1 MNMSSASAHDAQP
14 SDAIERSEY
23 EARRAQ
29 LRERAAERGLD
40 GVLVVSRGANGAD
53 WGADLV
59 YLTNH
64 YSAFP
69 QIPDRPPAW
78 SGRGLGGLVMPVK
91 EDGTLVVEI
100 PDWRHDLVAIDD
112 VRVSLD
118 LWAGLASALRERGLG
133 SARVGLIGRESV
145 PYIAVDRIRQELGSI
160 ELVWADDIIEDMR
173 LRKSDAEIRL
183 VREATRV
190 GCEMV
195 QAFVEAAVPGA
206 TEADCVLAA
215 LQRGIPQGAF
225 PLDIPVTSGANV
237 DHFQWDRMPS
247 WDWRRPLQAGD
258 MIHPDMYGTV
268 DGYFYDL
275 VRTTV
280 AGRKVTDAQRE
291 VLEGSV
297 AVVEHVVEAMR
308 PGVSCEELFDRGA
321 AWLTE
326 QGFDA
331 PGAEAAEGVAYLGQ
345 SFPSFG
351 HGLGLAWE
359 HPWLMPGESTK
370 LEAGM
375 VFAVEAEV
383 GRPGAGTGAFEHD
396 VLITDDGHEVLTTS
410 VKNVWWE

>member
-1 MNMSSASAHDAQP
+1 MESTTADGVSLRN
-14 SDAIERSEY
+14 AISRAEY
-23 EARRAQ
+23 NERRAR
-29 LRERAAERGLD
+29 LRDRAADRGLD

-53 WGADLV
+53 WGGDLV

-64 YSAFP
+64 YSPFP

-78 SGRGLGGLVMPVK
+78 SGRGHGGLVMPVS

-118 LWAGLASALRERGLG
+118 LWAGLAAALRDRGLG
-133 SARVGLIGRESV
+133 SSRVGLIGRESL
-145 PYIAVDRIRQELGSI
+145 PYIAIDRIRQELGDI
-160 ELVWADDIIEDMR
+160 EFEWADDIIEDMR
-173 LRKSDAEIRL
+173 LRKSEAEIEL
-183 VREATRV
+183 VRESTRV
-190 GCEMV
+190 GSEMV
-195 QAFVEAAVPGA
+195 EAFVQAAVPGA

-215 LQRGIPQGAF
+215 LNRGIPQGAF
-225 PLDIPVTSGANV
+225 PLDIPVASGANV

-247 WDWRRPLQAGD
+247 WDWRRPLQAGE

-268 DGYFYDL
+268 NGYFYDL

-280 AGRKVTDAQRE
+280 VGRKVTDAQRE
-291 VLEGSV
+291 VLEASV
-297 AVVEHVVEAMR
+297 AVVEHIVAAIK
-308 PGVSCEELFDRGA
+308 PGVSCEELFDLGA
-321 AWLTE
+321 SWLAE

-331 PGAEAAEGVAYLGQ
+331 PGAESAEGVAYLGQ

-351 HGLGLAWE
+351 HSLGLTWE
-359 HPWLMPGESTK
+359 HPWLMPGESTR
-370 LEAGM
+370 LEPGM

-396 VLITDDGHEVLTTS
+396 LLVTESGHEVLTTH

>member
-1 MNMSSASAHDAQP
+1 MPPVTQQDSPLETPIQRA
-14 SDAIERSEY
+14 EFE
-23 EARRAQ
+23 ERRAR

-53 WGADLV
+53 WGGDLV

-64 YSAFP
+64 YSPFP

-78 SGRGLGGLVMPVK
+78 SGRGHGALVMPVG

-100 PDWRHDLVAIDD
+100 PDWRHDLVAVDD

-118 LWAGLASALRERGLG
+118 LWAGLAATLRDRGLG
-133 SARVGLIGRESV
+133 SARVGLIGRESL
-145 PYIAVDRIRQELGSI
+145 PYVAVDRIRQELPEI

-173 LRKSDAEIRL
+173 LRKSAAEIRL
-183 VREATRV
+183 MRESTRV

-195 QAFVEAAVPGA
+195 EAFVQAAVPGA

-225 PLDIPVTSGANV
+225 PLDIPVASGANV

-247 WDWRRPLQAGD
+247 WDWRRPLQEGD

-268 DGYFYDL
+268 NGYFYDL

-291 VLEGSV
+291 VLEASV
-297 AVVEHVVEAMR
+297 AVVEHVIEAMR
-308 PGVSCEELFDRGA
+308 PGVSCEELFDRGS
-321 AWLTE
+321 AWLAV

-351 HGLGLAWE
+351 HSLGLTWE
-359 HPWLMPGESTK
+359 HPWLMPGEATK

-375 VFAVEAEV
+375 VLAVEAEV

-396 VLITDDGHEVLTTS
+396 VLITEDGHEILTTS